1 MGIDFDDEDIELN
14 TGGFV
19 DDEGIELNTGG
30 FVDGHGFVDVCDE
43 GLLGHRGGG
52 GSRHDGGRM

>member
-1 MGIDFDDEDIELN
+1 MMPWALTGDDED
-14 TGGFV
+14 
-19 DDEGIELNTGG
+19 IELNTGG